1 MENVFWQAVHVMGN
15 GIRTSGYTDQPAAP
29 QIWAIHGGR
38 ERASVSGGTNFQRFD
53 SGLACARPVSA
64 TVRGVMNGF
73 EQGRVA
79 ARRDW
84 APGLITLTI
93 DAAIEPF
100 NAGQFVNLGLEL
112 DGQFVRRSYSI
123 ASAPGAPLEFYL
135 KEVPG
140 GALTPQL
147 TRLEAGA
154 SVWVE
159 RKPQGFFTL
168 AYVPPCRE
176 LWLVATGTGLGPFL
190 AMLRGADVW
199 QRFERVSVVHGARS
213 ATHLSYA
220 EELAALGAKHAG
232 RLSYTQLVSQGPPGT
247 ALPGRVTT
255 AFADGSLEARAD
267 LKLDPDRSHLLLC
280 GNPDMI
286 LEVTAVLALRGL
298 RKHRVRTP
306 GHITS
311 EKYW

>member
-1 MENVFWQAVHVMGN
+1 
-15 GIRTSGYTDQPAAP
+15 
-29 QIWAIHGGR
+29 
-38 ERASVSGGTNFQRFD
+38 
-53 SGLACARPVSA
+53 
-64 TVRGVMNGF
+64 MNGF

-84 APGLITLTI
+84 APGLITLTV

-100 NAGQFVNLGLEL
+100 VAGQFVNLGLEI

-135 KEVPG
+135 KEVIG
-140 GALTPQL
+140 GELTPVL
-147 TRLEAGA
+147 TRLEPGA

-168 AYVPPCRE
+168 GYVPLCRE
-176 LWLVATGTGLGPFL
+176 LWFIATGTGLGPFL
-190 AMLRGADVW
+190 AMLHAGEVW
-199 QRFERVSVVHGARS
+199 QRFEHVNVVHGARS
-213 ATHLSYA
+213 KAHLSYA
-220 EELAALGAKHAG
+220 EQLSALAAVHPG
-232 RLSYTQLVSQGPPGT
+232 RLSYTPIVSGGDHGP

-255 AFADGSLEARAD
+255 AFADGTLEERAGR
-267 LKLDPDRSHLLLC
+267 KLDPERSHLMLC

-286 LEVTAVLALRGL
+286 LELTAVLALRGL

-306 GHITS
+306 GHITA

>member
-1 MENVFWQAVHVMGN
+1 
-15 GIRTSGYTDQPAAP
+15 
-29 QIWAIHGGR
+29 
-38 ERASVSGGTNFQRFD
+38 
-53 SGLACARPVSA
+53 
-64 TVRGVMNGF
+64 MNGF
-73 EQGRVA
+73 VEGRVA

-84 APGLITLTI
+84 APGLITLTV
-93 DAAIEPF
+93 DAAIESF
-100 NAGQFVNLGLEL
+100 AAGQFVNLGLEIA
-112 DGQFVRRSYSI
+112 GEFVRRSYSI

-140 GALTPQL
+140 GVLTPQL
-147 TRLEAGA
+147 MRLEPGA

-168 AYVPPCRE
+168 AYVPTCRD
-176 LWLVATGTGLGPFL
+176 LWLVATGTGLGPFI
-190 AMLRGADVW
+190 AMLRGGETW
-199 QRFERVSVVHGARS
+199 RRFERVSVVHGARRV
-213 ATHLSYA
+213 SY
-220 EELAALGAKHAG
+220 
-232 RLSYTQLVSQGPPGT
+232 LSYTDELSALSAAHPGRLIYTPLVSGESPGS

-255 AFADGSLEARAD
+255 ALADGSLEARAG
-267 LKLDPDRSHLLLC
+267 LALDPERSHLLLC

-306 GHITS
+306 GHITA

>member
-1 MENVFWQAVHVMGN
+1 MHTAGF
-15 GIRTSGYTDQPAAP
+15 SY
-29 QIWAIHGGR
+29 
-38 ERASVSGGTNFQRFD
+38 GT
-53 SGLACARPVSA
+53 P
-64 TVRGVMNGF
+64 VMNGF

-84 APGLITLTI
+84 APGLITLTV

-100 NAGQFVNLGLEL
+100 VAGQFVNLGLEI

-123 ASAPGAPLEFYL
+123 ASAPGAALEFYV
-135 KEVPG
+135 KEVAG
-140 GALTPQL
+140 GALTP
-147 TRLEAGA
+147 RLSRVEPGA

-168 AYVPPCRE
+168 AYVPPCRD
-176 LWLVATGTGLGPFL
+176 LWFLATGTGLGPFL
-190 AMLRGADVW
+190 AMLRKGEVW
-199 QRFERVSVVHGARS
+199 ERFERVSVVHGARH

-220 EELAALGAKHAG
+220 DELRALSEAHPG
-232 RLSYTQLVSQGPPGT
+232 RLAYTQLVSGGTPGA

-255 AFADGSLEARAD
+255 ALADGSLESRVGWTLNAE
-267 LKLDPDRSHLLLC
+267 RSHLMLC

-286 LEVTAVLALRGL
+286 LEVTAVLAARGL

-306 GHITS
+306 GHITA

>member
-1 MENVFWQAVHVMGN
+1 
-15 GIRTSGYTDQPAAP
+15 
-29 QIWAIHGGR
+29 
-38 ERASVSGGTNFQRFD
+38 
-53 SGLACARPVSA
+53 
-64 TVRGVMNGF
+64 MNGF

-79 ARRDW
+79 ARHDW
-84 APGLITLTI
+84 APGLITLTV
-93 DAAIEPF
+93 DATIEPF

-112 DGQFVRRSYSI
+112 NGEFVRRSYSI
-123 ASAPGAPLEFYL
+123 ASVPGAPLEFYL

-140 GALTPQL
+140 GALTPHL
-147 TRLEAGA
+147 TRLQHGA
-154 SVWVE
+154 TVWVE

-190 AMLRGADVW
+190 AMLRGTELW
-199 QRFERVSVVHGARS
+199 QRFERVSVVHGARLP
-213 ATHLSYA
+213 AHLSYA
-220 EELAALGAKHAG
+220 EELAALSAKHAG
-232 RLSYTQLVSQGPPGT
+232 RLSYTQLVSGGQHGS

-255 AFADGSLEARAD
+255 AFADGTLEARAG
-267 LKLDPDRSHLLLC
+267 LTLDPERSHLLLC
-280 GNPDMI
+280 GHPDMI
-286 LEVTAVLALRGL
+286 LELTAVLANRGL

>member
-1 MENVFWQAVHVMGN
+1 
-15 GIRTSGYTDQPAAP
+15 
-29 QIWAIHGGR
+29 
-38 ERASVSGGTNFQRFD
+38 
-53 SGLACARPVSA
+53 
-64 TVRGVMNGF
+64 MNGF

-84 APGLITLTI
+84 APGLITLTV

-100 NAGQFVNLGLEL
+100 VAGQFVNLGLEIE
-112 DGQFVRRSYSI
+112 GQLLRRSYSI

-140 GALTPQL
+140 GALTPRL
-147 TRLEAGA
+147 TRLESGA
-154 SVWVE
+154 SLWVE

-168 AYVPPCRE
+168 AYVPTCRD
-176 LWLVATGTGLGPFL
+176 LWCVATGTGLGPFL
-190 AMLRGADVW
+190 AMLRGDEPW
-199 QRFERVSVVHGARS
+199 RRFERISLVHGARTVS
-213 ATHLSYA
+213 HLSYTD
-220 EELAALGAKHAG
+220 ELSALSSAHPG
-232 RLSYTQLVSQGPPGT
+232 RLSYTPIVSGGSPGA

-255 AFADGSLEARAD
+255 ALADGSLETRAG
-267 LKLDPDRSHLLLC
+267 LALDPERSHLMLC

-306 GHITS
+306 GHITA

>member
-1 MENVFWQAVHVMGN
+1 
-15 GIRTSGYTDQPAAP
+15 
-29 QIWAIHGGR
+29 
-38 ERASVSGGTNFQRFD
+38 
-53 SGLACARPVSA
+53 
-64 TVRGVMNGF
+64 MNGF

-84 APGLITLTI
+84 APGLITLTV

-123 ASAPGAPLEFYL
+123 ASVPGAPLEFYL
-135 KEVPG
+135 KEVAA
-140 GALTPQL
+140 GALTPRL
-147 TRLEAGA
+147 TRLEPGA

-168 AYVPPCRE
+168 AYVPPCRD
-176 LWLVATGTGLGPFL
+176 LWFVATGTGLGPFL
-190 AMLRGADVW
+190 AMLRGSEVW
-199 QRFERVSVVHGARS
+199 QRFERISVVHGARS
-213 ATHLSYA
+213 ALHLAYA
-220 EELAALGAKHAG
+220 DELEALGAQHRG
-232 RLSYTQLVSQGPPGT
+232 RFSYTQLVSGGSAGA
-247 ALPGRVTT
+247 ALPGRVTS
-255 AFADGSLEARAD
+255 ALADGTLETRVGWS
-267 LKLDPDRSHLLLC
+267 LDPERSHLMLC

-286 LEVTAVLALRGL
+286 LEVTAVLAVRGL

-306 GHITS
+306 GHITA

>member
-1 MENVFWQAVHVMGN
+1 
-15 GIRTSGYTDQPAAP
+15 
-29 QIWAIHGGR
+29 
-38 ERASVSGGTNFQRFD
+38 
-53 SGLACARPVSA
+53 
-64 TVRGVMNGF
+64 MNGF

-79 ARRDW
+79 ARHDW
-84 APGLITLTI
+84 APGLITLTV

-100 NAGQFVNLGLEL
+100 NAGQFVNLGLEI

-123 ASAPGAPLEFYL
+123 ASVPGAPLEFYL

-140 GALTPQL
+140 GALTPHL
-147 TRLEAGA
+147 TRLTPG
-154 SVWVE
+154 STVWVE

-176 LWLVATGTGLGPFL
+176 LWLIATGTGLGPFL
-190 AMLRGADVW
+190 AMLRGTEIW
-199 QRFERVSVVHGARS
+199 QRFERVSVVHGARLT
-213 ATHLSYA
+213 AHLSYA
-220 EELAALGAKHAG
+220 EELAALGAKHPS
-232 RLSYTQLVSQGPPGT
+232 RLSYTQLVSGGAHGN

-255 AFADGSLEARAD
+255 AFADGSLEARAG
-267 LKLDPDRSHLLLC
+267 LSLDPDRSHLLLC

-286 LEVTAVLALRGL
+286 LELTAVLATRGL
-298 RKHRVRTP
+298 RKHRVKNP